1 MKLAWISDPHLE
13 CLAHSSGQAFVR
25 YLAAHAVDAFVITGD
40 LSDAVNLGYHLSLF
54 ASLQVPVYFVLGN
67 HDFYQGSFA
76 SVDEVARKA
85 CRKHPNLVHLG
96 HGEVIRLTTK
106 TSLIGHRGWADGRA
120 GVGDRSK
127 TRLNDHLLIENLK
140 NRESEVL
147 FAILNALGDQS
158 ADYMRTKAEEALPGC
173 RQLLIATHVPP
184 FPQSALYQEKP
195 SGPEFAPHFVNVAMG
210 SVLLDLAQRHPDKKL
225 TVLAGHTHHVAYYS
239 PLPNLVVKVADGRYF
254 HPAVAEVITL

>member
-13 CLAHSSGQAFVR
+13 CLAHSSAQAFVR
-25 YLAAHAVDAFVITGD
+25 YLAAHALDAFVITGD
-40 LSDAVNLGYHLSLF
+40 LSNAVNLGYHLSLF
-54 ASLQVPVYFVLGN
+54 ASLEVPVYFVLGN

-85 CRKHPNLVHLG
+85 CRKHSNLVHLG
-96 HGEVIRLTTK
+96 HGEIIRLTNR
-106 TSLIGHRGWADGRA
+106 TSLIGHRGWSDGRA
-120 GVGDRSK
+120 GVGARSN

-140 NRESEVL
+140 DREPEVL

-184 FPQSALYQEKP
+184 FAQAALYQEKP

-210 SVLLDLAQRHPDKKL
+210 DVLLDLAQRHQDKNL
-225 TVLAGHTHHVAYYS
+225 TILSGHTHHAARFS
-239 PLPNLVVKVADGRYF
+239 PLANLNVKVAESRYG
-254 HPAVAEVITL
+254 HPAITEVLTL

>member
-1 MKLAWISDPHLE
+1 MIA
-13 CLAHSSGQAFVR
+13 
-25 YLAAHAVDAFVITGD
+25 
-40 LSDAVNLGYHLSLF
+40 DAVNLGYHLSLF

-96 HGEVIRLTTK
+96 QGEIIRLTNK

-120 GVGDRSK
+120 GVGDRSN

-140 NRESEVL
+140 DREPEVL
-147 FAILNALGDQS
+147 FAILNALGDRS
-158 ADYMRTKAEEALPGC
+158 ADYMRTKAEEALLGC

-184 FPQSALYQEKP
+184 FPQAALYQEKP

-210 SVLLDLAQRHPDKKL
+210 GVLLELAQHYPDKNL
-225 TVLAGHTHHVAYYS
+225 TVLAGHTHHAAYYS
-239 PLPNLVVKVADGRYF
+239 PRPNLVVKVAAGRYG
-254 HPAVAEVITL
+254 HPAIAEVLTL

>member
-25 YLAAHAVDAFVITGD
+25 YLAAHALDAFVITGD
-40 LSDAVNLGYHLSLF
+40 LSNAVNLGYHLSLF
-54 ASLQVPVYFVLGN
+54 ASLEVPVYFVLGN

-85 CRKHPNLVHLG
+85 CRKHSNLVHLG
-96 HGEVIRLTTK
+96 HGEIIRLTNR
-106 TSLIGHRGWADGRA
+106 TSLIGHRGWSDGRA
-120 GVGDRSK
+120 GVGARSN

-140 NRESEVL
+140 DREPEVL

-158 ADYMRTKAEEALPGC
+158 ADYMRTKAEEALLGC

-184 FPQSALYQEKP
+184 FPQAALYQEKP

-210 SVLLDLAQRHPDKKL
+210 GVLLKLAQHYPDKNL
-225 TVLAGHTHHVAYYS
+225 TVLAGHTHHAAYYS
-239 PLPNLVVKVADGRYF
+239 PRPNLVVKVAAGRYG
-254 HPAVAEVITL
+254 HPAIAEVFHL